1 MYDAVLVKVDD
12 GLHDRSQ
19 VVTRC
24 MNKNTGDIVNYLDK
38 FADDNYLDKFADDTY
53 LIVPS
58 SQRHTVHD
66 ELDHISTWA
75 KTNNLRLN
83 TSKSKELFMFR
94 RKRFVPPPLITG
106 IERVTNM

>member
-66 ELDHISTWA
+66 ELD
-75 KTNNLRLN
+75 LC
-83 TSKSKELFMFR
+83 LFWPHLGQN
-94 RKRFVPPPLITG
+94 KQPALKHQQIQ
-106 IERVTNM
+106 RVDHLQTQAICAPSPDYWN